1 MTKTER
7 RIYLTITGL
16 LIAATVLFG
25 LFQPIRLAWRYTPE
39 WVYSLA
45 GLGLVCG
52 FFLPVLAVL
61 HLAATSAI
69 RYRMGRR
76 NAVGARKPSPYH
88 VIYAALVWVLV
99 VYSLHNYLGIF
110 ASENVR

>member
-25 LFQPIRLAWRYTPE
+25 LFQPLRIYSRQIPV
-39 WVYSLA
+39 WVFFLA
-45 GLGLVCG
+45 GPGFLCG
-52 FFLPVLAVL
+52 FALPVLIVL